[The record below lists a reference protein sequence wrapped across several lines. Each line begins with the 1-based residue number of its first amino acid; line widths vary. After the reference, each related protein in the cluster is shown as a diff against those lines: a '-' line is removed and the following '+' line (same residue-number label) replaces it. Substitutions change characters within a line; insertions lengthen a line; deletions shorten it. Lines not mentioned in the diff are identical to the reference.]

1 MLLTKYFMFA
11 QRIISQQNLVLPT
24 KKVEETRSVVKRLQQ
39 QTNSWLLGI
48 GAERV
53 EKKKTFCRLK
63 GVRREE
69 RIKDIKRGQN
79 GSKQPSKHSIAA
91 FLASKKHLIV
101 HGWLGNLFDT

>member
-1 MLLTKYFMFA
+1 MTKYFMFA

-63 GVRREE
+63 GVRRSGLKTLKEA
-69 RIKDIKRGQN
+69 KMAPNSLQ
-79 GSKQPSKHSIAA
+79 SIA
-91 FLASKKHLIV
+91 
-101 HGWLGNLFDT
+101 

>member
-48 GAERV
+48 GAER
-53 EKKKTFCRLK
+53 EKKTFCRLK
-63 GVRREE
+63 
-69 RIKDIKRGQN
+69 
-79 GSKQPSKHSIAA
+79 
-91 FLASKKHLIV
+91 KK
-101 HGWLGNLFDT
+101 GGGAD